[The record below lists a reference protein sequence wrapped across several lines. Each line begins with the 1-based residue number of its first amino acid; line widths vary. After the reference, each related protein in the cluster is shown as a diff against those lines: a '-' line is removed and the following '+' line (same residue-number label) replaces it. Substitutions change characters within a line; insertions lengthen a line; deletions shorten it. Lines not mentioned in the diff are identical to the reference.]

1 MLFRSVDCEQFVD
14 IKVAGF
20 KSKGRRVA
28 VWPVSAVEE
37 MEPVRKPEP
46 KDDGSGPDSGD
57 DTMNQPQPYENLDP
71 DAGKSEQQV
80 ADEIT
85 GQLSFNFDD

>member
-1 MLFRSVDCEQFVD
+1 MS
-14 IKVAGF
+14 KVFSLILAIGIF
-20 KSKGRRVA
+20 GTVASVA

>member
-1 MLFRSVDCEQFVD
+1 M
-14 IKVAGF
+14 
-20 KSKGRRVA
+20 
-28 VWPVSAVEE
+28 
-37 MEPVRKPEP
+37 RKPEP